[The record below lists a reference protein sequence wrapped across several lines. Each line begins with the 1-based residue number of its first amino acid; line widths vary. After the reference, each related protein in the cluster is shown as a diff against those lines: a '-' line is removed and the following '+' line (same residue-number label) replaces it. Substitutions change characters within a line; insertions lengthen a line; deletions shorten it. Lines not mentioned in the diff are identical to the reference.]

1 VRTHARKGS
10 AGAGTYRIA
19 GLALGTALLAAVL
32 VGCGKPAAPIASG
45 SVGESPSSEP
55 PPASSVGVTPPLPIP
70 DAAFIR
76 LPADMTR
83 PDESAQNVE
92 DIDWLPRLCNA
103 VFPQPR
109 SVENRTRMI
118 YYNTPPVTSE
128 ATTPTGT
135 IHHYIS
141 VSDDAAAYMAALRTR
156 IGDGCTTELGASPGQ
171 TTMRFRVL
179 SAPSRGDESLFIEMH
194 WSSTIEECCP
204 PNGEFTNYVSVTRVG
219 TVLSVLLVAGW
230 EGDST
235 DRQTAELLTDR
246 ALATVQDWIS

>member
-1 VRTHARKGS
+1 VRTDIRTGAAR
-10 AGAGTYRIA
+10 AGTYRIA
-19 GLALGTALLAAVL
+19 CLVLGTAVLAAAM
-32 VGCGKPAAPIASG
+32 VGCAKPAAPNASG
-45 SVGESPSSEP
+45 SVGESPTSEP
-55 PPASSVGVTPPLPIP
+55 PVSSVGVTPPLPIP

-83 PDESAQNVE
+83 PDESAQEVE
-92 DIDWLPRLCNA
+92 DLDWLPRLCNA

-109 SVENRTRMI
+109 SVEHRTRMI
-118 YYNTPPVTSE
+118 YYNKPPVTSE

-141 VSDDAAAYMAALRTR
+141 VSDGAAAYMAEIRTR
-156 IGDGCTTELGASPGQ
+156 IGDGCMTELGASPGQ

-204 PNGEFTNYVSVTRVG
+204 PNGDFTNYVSITRIG

-246 ALATVQDWIS
+246 ALAALQDWIP